1 MRALFATL
9 VFVAFLPHPCP
20 EVAQADT
27 LPTERLTVGVR
38 DDARPFIWRDPATKD
53 YLGFF
58 WDICTEAVQRAGY
71 HVQPEEVD
79 AEKRAKFLT
88 TGEGDFDLLCDP
100 TTITLRRMQNFA
112 HNGRAPAL
120 EFSPIVF
127 VANGSYVQLKRVDD
141 APKASGRLPNEAPNS
156 PSCGQILQW
165 LQYAGDRPPEN
176 WTWPAGTLPGNQGA
190 KSTEVDGGDATA
202 EGLLE
207 WLERRFDFT
216 LRRPQG
222 NSEETKTFEIWG
234 YVEGSTIGETLEA
247 QIGRRSQG
255 NWVICPIALPSHT
268 KAAAEFC
275 AHRLAR
281 YFGDLDIIKAA
292 LTEHRERNGSGCA
305 ADNSSANV
313 GTYEPY
319 AFVLS
324 SHRFPDFPER
334 LTLALYEMFGDG
346 TIERLFAGHFPGAK
360 KSQHLSTLFR
370 INSIPEGTDTRL
382 PPGAQLHHT
391 RAMPGD
397 IVPAASLND
406 CLLRGIAG
414 IHEVERRPASTRHRA
429 R

>member
-1 MRALFATL
+1 MKPPIA
-9 VFVAFLPHPCP
+9 HP
-20 EVAQADT
+20 
-27 LPTERLTVGVR
+27 VG
-38 DDARPFIWRDPATKD
+38 KSSS
-53 YLGFF
+53 
-58 WDICTEAVQRAGY
+58 GY
-71 HVQPEEVD
+71 NTPGID
-79 AEKRAKFLT
+79 
-88 TGEGDFDLLCDP
+88 
-100 TTITLRRMQNFA
+100 
-112 HNGRAPAL
+112 
-120 EFSPIVF
+120 
-127 VANGSYVQLKRVDD
+127 
-141 APKASGRLPNEAPNS
+141 
-156 PSCGQILQW
+156 
-165 LQYAGDRPPEN
+165 PPEN

-382 PPGAQLHHT
+382 PPRCPVAPYESN
-391 RAMPGD
+391 A
-397 IVPAASLND
+397 
-406 CLLRGIAG
+406 
-414 IHEVERRPASTRHRA
+414 RRYCPSG
-429 R
+429 